1 MAPELAMVMSYG
13 SNSQVPEFPKAEDAL
28 TTAPS
33 VFRKKPEVSIKPPSP
48 PFLPPFAIK
57 VP

>member
-1 MAPELAMVMSYG
+1 MVISNG
-13 SNSQVPEFPKAEDAL
+13 SNNQVPELPKVEEAL

-48 PFLPPFAIK
+48 PFSPPFAIK